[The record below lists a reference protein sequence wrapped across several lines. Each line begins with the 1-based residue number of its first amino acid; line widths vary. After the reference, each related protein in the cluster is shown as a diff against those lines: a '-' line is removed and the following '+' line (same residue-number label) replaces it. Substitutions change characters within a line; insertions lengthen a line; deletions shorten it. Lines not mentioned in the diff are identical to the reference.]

1 MLGNVKVSVNLNLR
15 EPRKMSTRTNV
26 YVVVKVDN
34 MSAKLPIGV
43 NVYSYAWNKK
53 AQMIDVTTRQSEE
66 ERAYNITQNAKI
78 FEIKAKYMQIIS
90 YLCSVKDTMTSNEVF
105 EYIKQEYSEYKNIE
119 VMANSNPI
127 PNKRKAT
134 ASKLLKK
141 AFERK
146 YGTQDAPQVAKGTFV
161 NASGQLKSF
170 IEWLSNNKVGIY
182 DSVAYL
188 KQSTLNEYK
197 MYLEDV
203 NREKGKGNINSI
215 AHKVNLIAS
224 LVNELRG
231 WKECERYNI
240 PMLNKVAQNGY
251 KKNDNTNK
259 KRIAL
264 KKEWLEKVFSNEN
277 LTDKEKF
284 YRDMFKMQLESGVR
298 YSDLH
303 KLFVGEY
310 DVEEEEGKKCM
321 VVNTQKED
329 ITAVIIITDEIKRLQ
344 KKYADGMPY
353 KPNEKSYNKAL
364 KSMFENSGLTDEYT
378 YIEDFNG
385 RERKATARICDNIT
399 NHFARHTFIT
409 EKAKEGWPFD
419 RLSYYTG
426 HSDDTMIRKVYAHLG
441 NDYKVQSVVKEY
453 KRINQTNRDIE
464 ENNKNQTN
472 RNIEENNKNRTNV
485 DSETVLKYHQRI
497 RHEIS
502 VNLAR
507 IEKNNHPFYAV
518 YTANFPTTEE
528 LNNIINSHGQNIIET
543 INKRLSKHNLYVDEN
558 YIIRNK

>member
-1 MLGNVKVSVNLNLR
+1 
-15 EPRKMSTRTNV
+15 MSTRTNV
-26 YVVVKVDN
+26 YAVVKVDN

-53 AQMIDVTTRQSEE
+53 TQMVNVTPSMSEE
-66 ERAYNITQNAKI
+66 ERAYNIAQNAKI

-90 YLCSVKDTMTSNEVF
+90 YLCSASDTMTPNEVF
-105 EYIKQEYSEYKNIE
+105 EYIKSQYSEYKNKE

-141 AFERK
+141 AFERM

-161 NASGQLKSF
+161 NASGHLKAF
-170 IEWLSNNKVGIY
+170 LEWLSNNKVGIY

-203 NREKGKGNINSI
+203 NREKGSGNGNSI

-231 WKECERYNI
+231 WAECERYSI
-240 PMLNKVAQNGY
+240 PMLNKLTQKSY
-251 KKNDNTNK
+251 KKNDK
-259 KRIAL
+259 DLKRIAL
-264 KKEWLEKVFSNEN
+264 KKEWLKKVFSNEN

-284 YRDMFKMQLESGVR
+284 YRDIFKMQLESGVR
-298 YSDLH
+298 YSDLN

-310 DVEEEEGKKCM
+310 DVKEYNNNKCM
-321 VVNTQKED
+321 VVNTQKEG
-329 ITAVIIITDEIKRLQ
+329 ITAVIIVTDEIERLQ
-344 KKYADGMPY
+344 KKYADCMPY
-353 KPNEKSYNKAL
+353 KINEKSYNKAL
-364 KSMFENSGLTDEYT
+364 KSMFENSGVTDEYT

-385 RERKATARICDNIT
+385 SERKVSARICDNIT

-409 EKAKEGWPFD
+409 GKAKDGWDFD
-419 RLSYYTG
+419 KLSYYTG
-426 HSDDTMIRKVYAHLG
+426 HSDDAMIRKVYAHLG
-441 NDYKVQSVVKEY
+441 NDFKVQSVVKEY
-453 KRINQTNRDIE
+453 KRINQTKRNTE

-472 RNIEENNKNRTNV
+472 V
-485 DSETVLKYHQRI
+485 DNETVLKYHQRI

-528 LNNIINSHGQNIIET
+528 LNNIINAHGENIIET
-543 INKRLSKHNLYVDEN
+543 INKRLGKHNLYLDEN
-558 YIIRNK
+558 YKIRKK